1 MRRHLRSSRLVWL
14 IAAVLVGELAVV
26 SCSDNAD
33 TLTGPPPNPPP
44 PDNSAVVVT
53 EPVEVDLATLPP
65 ILASGTVGENA
76 FSFGTGGVEEVSF
89 VSYAPGSIPEA
100 DSIEVRNLTR
110 DLLVGAPMV
119 GGGVDPIAVP
129 ASVGDTLEI
138 TVLRQTLVFELTA
151 RAVPEEAPPRV
162 VRTKPPRGRTRVPLN
177 SIIVIVFTE
186 PIAPKS
192 VTTQTIRLLQN
203 GQPIP
208 ATVLRSADGLS
219 IELVPTQPLLHA
231 TSYSISIT
239 TGVLDLADD
248 ALEQEFT
255 SDLTTIAAQLVGEI
269 AFESNRNGANEIY
282 LMKTDGSDVFQL
294 TDAINGLL
302 STAPAISPDGRQVAF
317 SLADPAGGG
326 DWEIYRIN
334 VDGTGLT
341 NLSNSPAA
349 FDGWRPAWSPD
360 GSQIAFFSTRDDP
373 LNEDIYV
380 VNADGT
386 GVTRLTTNPA
396 SDAHPSWS
404 PDGSRI
410 VFVTNRDGDFDLYVM
425 NADGSNPSSLT
436 ADPADDDWPAWSPD
450 GSKIAFESVRD
461 GNPEIYVMN
470 ADGTNVVR
478 LTNDPGFDSS
488 PAWSRDGSQIA
499 FSSDRAFAVD
509 IWIMNSDGTG
519 LVNLTGGVCCNFFPS
534 WSP

>member
-1 MRRHLRSSRLVWL
+1 MKRHLRPRRLAWL
-14 IAAVLVGELAVV
+14 IAVVLVGELAVA

-33 TLTGPPPNPPP
+33 TLTGPPSDQPP

-53 EPVEVDLATLPP
+53 EPVEVDLSALPP
-65 ILASGTVGENA
+65 ILAYRTGGETA
-76 FSFGTGGVEEVSF
+76 FSSGTGGVEEVSF
-89 VSYAPGSIPEA
+89 VSYVPGSMPEA

-138 TVLRQTLVFELTA
+138 TVFRQGLIFELMV
-151 RAVPEEAPPRV
+151 RAVPERIPPRV
-162 VRTKPPRGRTRVPLN
+162 VRVNPPRGRTRVPLN
-177 SIIVIVFTE
+177 TRAVIVFTE
-186 PIAPKS
+186 PVAAQTL
-192 VTTQTIRLLQN
+192 TTQTIRLLQN
-203 GQPIP
+203 GQPVP
-208 ATVLRSADGLS
+208 ATVVLSADGLS
-219 IELVPTQPLLHA
+219 VELVPNQPLQHA
-231 TSYSISIT
+231 TSYTISIT
-239 TGVLDLADD
+239 TGVRDLADD

-282 LMKTDGSDVFQL
+282 LMKNDGSDVFQL
-294 TDAINGLL
+294 TDAINGVL

-317 SLADPAGGG
+317 SVADPASGG

-341 NLSNSPAA
+341 NLSNSPAT

-360 GSQIAFFSTRDDP
+360 GTQIAFFGTRDDP
-373 LNEDIYV
+373 LNDEIYV

-386 GVTRLTTNPA
+386 GVTRLTNNPA
-396 SDAHPSWS
+396 DDAHPSWS
-404 PDGSRI
+404 PDGSKI

-425 NADGSNPSSLT
+425 NADGTNPTALT
-436 ADPADDDWPAWSPD
+436 VDPADDDWPAWSPD

-499 FSSDRAFAVD
+499 FSSDRAFSVD
-509 IWIMNSDGTG
+509 IWIMNADGTG
-519 LVNLTGGVCCNFFPS
+519 LVNLTDGVCCNFFPS